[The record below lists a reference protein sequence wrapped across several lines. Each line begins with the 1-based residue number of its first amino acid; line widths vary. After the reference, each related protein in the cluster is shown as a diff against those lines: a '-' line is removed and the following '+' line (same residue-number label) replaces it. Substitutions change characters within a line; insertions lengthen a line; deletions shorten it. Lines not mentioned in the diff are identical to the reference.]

1 MSALRR
7 SVKNAAKSY
16 APCERD
22 VREATSNDKKASPPL
37 VRNWHQCAFA
47 RCSYDISFFFGP
59 SFSWRGAGF
68 QRRRAVADINRCL
81 VCINWWCCCSSSP
94 RSSSLCISSVDF
106 FWVLTSIFVEKKKID
121 VQSHSSALSYSSNTT
136 MLKHC
141 GWPQP
146 FKIKISL
153 ARTFSLF
160 LGFFVVPTISSP
172 NQKL

>member
-1 MSALRR
+1 MLRIQKGNPARNLYLYPVLNIFIKGNYVTSIFFCKRMSALRR

-81 VCINWWCCCSSSP
+81 VYINWWCCCSSSP

-121 VQSHSSALSYSSNTT
+121 VQQITHQHYLTVAT
-136 MLKHC
+136 
-141 GWPQP
+141 QP
-146 FKIKISL
+146 C
-153 ARTFSLF
+153 
-160 LGFFVVPTISSP
+160 
-172 NQKL
+172 